1 MAMTLGD
8 IVVNIKSDTSQL
20 TKGFKRAETTV
31 HKSARI
37 MTTAI
42 KTITA
47 AYIGLNAIDLVGNLV
62 KQADTMTLIDT
73 RLKLATKSTEELTK
87 AQKELFDISQEAR
100 VGFSGTVDLFER
112 ITRSTRD
119 YATSQTEIIGLTET
133 INKAMVISGGTAQSM
148 NAAIIQLGQAFSA
161 DFQAVGQE
169 LASIREQAPRLYQA
183 LLEGTNLS
191 SKAFKKH
198 AEDGKLS
205 TQIIIDALKSQ
216 SESVETEFKKVNLT
230 VDQSQTKFKNSSLK
244 IVGSLDEITGAS
256 RYIAESISD
265 ISKSMDEMT
274 PENIEETTKQIKV
287 AAITIASMTIAVKG
301 YTTAS
306 ALATSANILMGGS
319 YGAVNRAILLTTVST
334 KALTLATKALPY
346 VAIATAIYLIADA
359 WVNAE
364 DAAKKYQDQVD
375 KNSKGFTGEGIL
387 ADRKYETSIKNLVT
401 AFDKME
407 GLEKAYLRTSGT
419 QYGDYYKGLFDDAK
433 KSYLAIE
440 KEVVATSDR
449 IFNKVSGVDLDSI
462 ETGAGFDL
470 SSTAGLD
477 KAGLEFAK
485 QNADELIDYNK
496 KVTAD
501 FLNWKQ
507 SAFNKNAEMDLK
519 QFEIF
524 LKQRNKAFADS
535 IEDDDSVASRL
546 SETLQTQMTGS
557 IVDGIEAGIT
567 DGSLQGVIS
576 NFAGGFGK
584 SVAQAY
590 VAEMI
595 KAQSITGAGL
605 AGLGVGIGI
614 MAISSL
620 FGGDDGKSA
629 QELADERFDSF
640 MEGLDKAS
648 EALEAFGN
656 VGSSMSNQIASLQE
670 NIAKYSKA
678 GAGDISTYRTTSSD
692 VGDYLLA
699 PFTGGASA
707 FETRYKAVYDGQTFR
722 GDSRAEVEGKVNDY
736 KNAQI
741 AESEEELLVAIESS
755 LADTLDIS
763 ALTMTQIQGLVSD
776 IDVEAMKAYETELN
790 NIALSMKLGTESAG
804 DIARATE
811 ILSDTEFARYQ
822 DLAEAINLV
831 DEAVLTSTENF
842 KTWTD
847 SFKTQGELLADM
859 ANDTIS
865 QNRTIE
871 VERRRNPFGG
881 GMFGRGSRYYDVE
894 VESFTNNTI
903 KVAESFEELDKLALV
918 LANDVDGLTDADLK
932 FLEANKSMIEGLE
945 DSANRQ
951 SEITKQVNAEMLG
964 SLSYLSDIEKLSYAN
979 NLYRTA
985 ITPEDR
991 VSSSRAIAEISQGTT
1006 RTREEFIP
1014 DFQRYI
1020 SAIEQQADE
1029 ATTQDVVNK
1038 LDEVVTAIEESTKS
1052 ATQDAVY
1059 GT

>member
-584 SVAQAY
+584 SVAQA
-590 VAEMI
+590 
-595 KAQSITGAGL
+595 
-605 AGLGVGIGI
+605 
-614 MAISSL
+614 
-620 FGGDDGKSA
+620 
-629 QELADERFDSF
+629 
-640 MEGLDKAS
+640 
-648 EALEAFGN
+648 
-656 VGSSMSNQIASLQE
+656 
-670 NIAKYSKA
+670 
-678 GAGDISTYRTTSSD
+678 
-692 VGDYLLA
+692 
-699 PFTGGASA
+699 
-707 FETRYKAVYDGQTFR
+707 
-722 GDSRAEVEGKVNDY
+722 
-736 KNAQI
+736 
-741 AESEEELLVAIESS
+741 
-755 LADTLDIS
+755 
-763 ALTMTQIQGLVSD
+763 
-776 IDVEAMKAYETELN
+776 
-790 NIALSMKLGTESAG
+790 
-804 DIARATE
+804 
-811 ILSDTEFARYQ
+811 
-822 DLAEAINLV
+822 
-831 DEAVLTSTENF
+831 
-842 KTWTD
+842 
-847 SFKTQGELLADM
+847 
-859 ANDTIS
+859 
-865 QNRTIE
+865 
-871 VERRRNPFGG
+871 
-881 GMFGRGSRYYDVE
+881 
-894 VESFTNNTI
+894 
-903 KVAESFEELDKLALV
+903 
-918 LANDVDGLTDADLK
+918 
-932 FLEANKSMIEGLE
+932 
-945 DSANRQ
+945 
-951 SEITKQVNAEMLG
+951 
-964 SLSYLSDIEKLSYAN
+964 
-979 NLYRTA
+979 
-985 ITPEDR
+985 
-991 VSSSRAIAEISQGTT
+991 
-1006 RTREEFIP
+1006 
-1014 DFQRYI
+1014 
-1020 SAIEQQADE
+1020 
-1029 ATTQDVVNK
+1029 
-1038 LDEVVTAIEESTKS
+1038 
-1052 ATQDAVY
+1052 
-1059 GT
+1059 